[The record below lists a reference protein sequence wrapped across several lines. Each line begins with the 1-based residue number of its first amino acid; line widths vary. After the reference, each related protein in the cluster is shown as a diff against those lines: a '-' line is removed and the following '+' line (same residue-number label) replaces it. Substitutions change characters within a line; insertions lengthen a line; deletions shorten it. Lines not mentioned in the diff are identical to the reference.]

1 MRPAIILPSKE
12 ALREKFIYDPET
24 GDFKWRKDGSD
35 AGQRMF
41 QKTTGRPQ
49 QIKICFSIN
58 GKVYSCAVHR
68 IAAYMSGIEIDGMV
82 VDHVNGNAFDNRLC
96 NLRVCSHAEN
106 IRNNPGYRKGD
117 GTNRELPKGVY
128 RNYKGFRA
136 AIRHNGKLIELG
148 TFISPEIASS
158 AYEEKAKEL
167 HGEFYCERRTN
178 QKGGEG
184 CPPPK

>member
-1 MRPAIILPSKE
+1 MRPARILPSKE

-24 GDFKWRKDGSD
+24 GSLKWRKNGED

-41 QKTTGRPQ
+41 QKSTGRPQ
-49 QIKICFSIN
+49 QIKLCFSIGGN
-58 GKVYSCAVHR
+58 VYSCAAHR
-68 IAAYMSGIEIDGMV
+68 IAAHMSGISLPMGSI
-82 VDHVNGNAFDNRLC
+82 VDHINGDAFDNRLC

-117 GTNRELPKGVY
+117 GTGRELPKGVY
-128 RNYKGFRA
+128 RNHKGFRA

-148 TFISPEIASS
+148 TFVSPEIASS
-158 AYEEKAKEL
+158 AYEAKAKEL

-184 CPPPK
+184 